1 MPLCMVKTPPC
12 HLLWRNLIL
21 IKKVCLAWH
30 TTCTKYQRLFFIT
43 ESKSSFKTSDSI
55 KNDESKTD
63 QNSKDSCTSS
73 VSSNHSSKNS
83 KNSSTTS
90 STANEVSTSLGSSSA
105 ITVDSSFSSGIC
117 TPLYSQKILS
127 IILNCTF
134 LYYRSSETKCHKQF
148 QDRWRIWFQ
157 IRFYKRRIFIYA

>member
-1 MPLCMVKTPPC
+1 MYGEDSPMPPSL
-12 HLLWRNLIL
+12 
-21 IKKVCLAWH
+21 KKPDTHQKGMFGLTYYMYQVP
-30 TTCTKYQRLFFIT
+30 TTFFFIT

-117 TPLYSQKILS
+117 TPLYSQKISNYINLEPQKLS
-127 IILNCTF
+127 VLVFVTF
-134 LYYRSSETKCHKQF
+134 SRPQFSS
-148 QDRWRIWFQ
+148 
-157 IRFYKRRIFIYA
+157 

>member
-1 MPLCMVKTPPC
+1 MYGEDSPMPPSLKKPDTHQKGMFGLT
-12 HLLWRNLIL
+12 HY
-21 IKKVCLAWH
+21 IKQRSMYQAP
-30 TTCTKYQRLFFIT
+30 TTFFIT

-105 ITVDSSFSSGIC
+105 ITVDSSFSSGMH
-117 TPLYSQKILS
+117 KR
-127 IILNCTF
+127 
-134 LYYRSSETKCHKQF
+134 YYQ
-148 QDRWRIWFQ
+148 
-157 IRFYKRRIFIYA
+157 